1 MNGSSMNKPSKTDWE
16 RIDKLTDEEIDTSDI
31 PPLDDS
37 FFARA
42 RLRMPQPQVSV
53 AMRVDAERPK
63 LDIYASAE
71 ASDAEQSA
79 IAESFAQGFEVSLH
93 KGEYRFSEDVLPLVV
108 TIALAIAS
116 NPIALSI
123 ASNAFWDLLKAGV
136 HKLRSQPKSKI
147 NRETVIKIWTQERE
161 FIIADKSFFA
171 REKRQEKEY
180 RSIDELFEDL
190 RKPANSDHS

>member
-1 MNGSSMNKPSKTDWE
+1 MNKPSQTDWE

-37 FFARA
+37 FFAKA
-42 RLRMPQPQVSV
+42 KLRMPQPQVSV

-71 ASDAEQSA
+71 ASDVERSA
-79 IAESFAQGFEVSLH
+79 IADSFGQGFEVSLL
-93 KGEYRFSEDVLPLVV
+93 KGEYRTSEDSLPLVV

-116 NPIALSI
+116 NPVAVNI
-123 ASNAFWDLLKAGV
+123 ASNAFWDLFKAGV

-147 NRETVIKIWTQERE
+147 KRETVIKIWTQERV
-161 FIIADKSFFA
+161 FIIAKDSFFA
-171 REKRQEKEY
+171 REKQQEKEY
-180 RSIDELFEDL
+180 HSIDELFDDL
-190 RKPANSDHS
+190 KRH